1 MKVSLITVCF
11 NSVKTIGH
19 TIETVLSQDYDIIE
33 YIIKDGGSTDGTLEL
48 LSKYKGQIKVVSKA
62 DKGIYDA
69 MNQGLELV
77 SGDVIGI
84 INSDDFFPDNKVIS
98 RVVDEFK
105 SSNAGAVYGDLE
117 YVDAE
122 DTDKITRKWK
132 AEAYAKSNFLKGWM
146 PPHPTFFLK
155 KEYYEQFGLFNPD
168 FKSAGDY
175 ELMVRML
182 YKEDVKASYIPH
194 VQMKMRAGGVSNAS
208 LKNRIRA
215 NKEDRRAW
223 KINGIKPKWYTLWQ
237 KPLSKVFQWLS

>member
-1 MKVSLITVCF
+1 MKVSLITVCY

-19 TIETVLSQDYDIIE
+19 TIETVLSQDYDNIE
-33 YIIKDGGSTDGTLEL
+33 YVVKDGGSSDGTLEL
-48 LSKYKGQIKVVSKA
+48 LSKYEGQITVVTKA

-84 INSDDFFPDNKVIS
+84 INSDDFFPDNRVIS
-98 RVVDEFK
+98 RVVAAFE
-105 SSNAGAVYGDLE
+105 SSSAGAVYGDLE
-117 YVDAE
+117 YVEAE
-122 DTDKITRKWK
+122 DTSKITRKWQAK
-132 AEAYAKSNFLKGWM
+132 SYDKSNFLKGWM

-155 KEYYEQFGLFNPD
+155 KEYYNQFGLFKPE

-175 ELMVRML
+175 ELMLRML
-182 YKEDVKASYIPH
+182 YKEGISASYIPS
-194 VQMKMRAGGVSNAS
+194 VQMKMRAGGVSNVS

-223 KINGIKPKWYTLWQ
+223 KVNGLKPKWYTLWQ